1 MRNYRTFFI
10 LAFFLGNIINFYGCK
25 NKNESILVGH
35 YKVHSSEI
43 MQNTLSNTCDLSA
56 LSLDL
61 KADKTFIFHNKN
73 TETHGTWEVED
84 IKEITG
90 ITFFFKDN
98 QNGIASSDGTFSDE
112 KSTVI
117 NLWNPKDFYCPYFNK
132 ISFKRIGAA
141 NK

>member
-90 ITFFFKDN
+90 ITFFFKD
-98 QNGIASSDGTFSDE
+98 
-112 KSTVI
+112 TVI